1 MSVSSSVVE
10 EKKVN
15 RVSFLDPE
23 LEGSRNS
30 AVGSREE
37 EDGSSS
43 NRETSVITEEDV
55 DGSEENLL
63 EQNASRVK
71 SVTAN
76 FFGVGDNAHED
87 QRRWQSR
94 RSRHLSRRH
103 GGIKAHLEDDMMERE
118 AMTMGNMTPLP
129 HIIDPLAR
137 PKMRTTMDET
147 DGTRQPL
154 NSAMS
159 SMTAGSSVFQKQV
172 SHRLTR
178 QRSKRQSVAKMG
190 WDVLR
195 QSVRQPKTAPK
206 QSVSQDCLVQQRP
219 PLLHSRSFAPASLII
234 GEYEDEEEMDTTP
247 FFSPGVLTD
256 ELADDVFF
264 STTSPKHVRQSPV
277 RKTEPAA
284 AAAAAAVPCDLT
296 DDDLRLREAVSLPT
310 VMEAEKAK
318 MSASLPYLPSPE
330 VTEELPK
337 ELPTTPSPAEPLPE
351 PTPEPTPDEPSQ
363 PAPEVQEAPAVLRVR
378 PLPLLPTQRV
388 PSAGE
393 PLDGRVAAAMAQM
406 IPTGIGWRKKNT
418 EDKFRMAPILA
429 EDLPDAILPSIRR
442 NKIAEQIMQGAFD
455 NSDRRQ
461 IGKGLVG
468 RVLNRSYKSRRM
480 DSNVRKQIEEI
491 EDHRPYFTYWVTTVQ
506 IVIVIVSIAFYG
518 FAPIGFSYSQR
529 TDLVQ
534 QSNLVIQTVGY
545 MEPDN
550 FWIGPR
556 PADLIHL
563 GAKFSPCM
571 HRDRQIHQSIDDDRE
586 LESTTGCCI
595 RTDKSGCVQTLPEDC
610 PTRFSNFIKWPDSA
624 DPENSRTSGSVCG
637 QDPRSCTN
645 PASVPPYEWEDNI
658 SKWPICWES
667 FEIPDKEHTT
677 CELTGRPCCV
687 GIYGKCMIVSRDQCA
702 FVNGY
707 YHEEATLCSQINC
720 LDAVCGL
727 VNFANPEYPDQIY
740 RIFLSLFLHAGIFH
754 CILSVIMQ
762 MTILRDLE
770 KLAGCFR
777 ISIIYIFSGI
787 GGNITSAIFIPYRAE
802 TGPAGAQFG
811 LLACLVV
818 EVLQSWQILK
828 SPFKALAKLLF
839 IIALLFILGLLPWI
853 DNYAH
858 LGGFICGTFL
868 SFTFLPYIYFGEFD
882 RTRKRVQ
889 ILISILCLLAYYCL
903 VFTVFYLRL
912 LKDCSWCQYF
922 NCVPLTS
929 DFCNDMD
936 LILDKIPVL

>member
-1 MSVSSSVVE
+1 MSISAKVME
-10 EKKVN
+10 QKKVN
-15 RVSFLDPE
+15 RVSFQDVE
-23 LEGSRNS
+23 LEIFGNGNNGVRKISEE
-30 AVGSREE
+30 AGEEEEE
-37 EDGSSS
+37 ED
-43 NRETSVITEEDV
+43 RSVRGENDALK
-55 DGSEENLL
+55 DSEENLL
-63 EQNASRVK
+63 EDESKSRVK

-76 FFGVGDNAHED
+76 FFGVGDNAKED
-87 QRRWQSR
+87 QKRWQSR

-103 GGIKAHLEDDMMERE
+103 GGVKAHLEDEVERE
-118 AMTMGNMTPLP
+118 FMSMGAVTPSSIP

-137 PKMRTTMDET
+137 PKTRTATDET

-154 NSAMS
+154 NSQMS
-159 SMTAGSSVFQKQV
+159 TVTAGSSVFQKQV

-178 QRSKRQSVAKMG
+178 QSSKRQSVAKMG

-206 QSVSQDCLVQQRP
+206 QSVSHDCLVQQRP
-219 PLLHSRSFAPASLII
+219 PLLHSRSFAPASMCVD
-234 GEYEDEEEMDTTP
+234 YEDDDDLDSTQ
-247 FFSPGVLTD
+247 FFSPGALSD
-256 ELADDVFF
+256 ELNDEVFF
-264 STTSPKHVRQSPV
+264 DFSPKPV
-277 RKTEPAA
+277 RRKVRKDQ
-284 AAAAAAVPCDLT
+284 AVLIDPMTSDLT
-296 DDDLRLREAVSLPT
+296 DDDLKLRQAASLPT
-310 VMEAEKAK
+310 VVENETEIDPTARRERGVDKADSFIGK
-318 MSASLPYLPSPE
+318 ISSSLPYIPASAIGDEEPTE
-330 VTEELPK
+330 V
-337 ELPTTPSPAEPLPE
+337 E
-351 PTPEPTPDEPSQ
+351 PTPTGAQ
-363 PAPEVQEAPAVLRVR
+363 PMPQVPQM
-378 PLPLLPTQRV
+378 PLPPLPVTRT

-393 PLDGRVAAAMAQM
+393 PLDGRVAMAMAQM

-418 EDKFRMAPILA
+418 EDRFRVAPILA
-429 EDLPDAILPSIRR
+429 EDTTDGVLPSIRR
-442 NKIAEQIMQGAFD
+442 NKIAEQIMQGAYD
-455 NSDRRQ
+455 NADRRQ

-491 EDHRPYFTYWVTTVQ
+491 EDHRPFFTYWVTTVQ

-518 FAPIGFSYSQR
+518 FAPIGFSFSQR

-571 HRDRQIHQSIDDDRE
+571 HRDSQVHLQIDDARGA
-586 LESTTGCCI
+586 ESDTGCCI
-595 RTDKSGCVQTLPEDC
+595 RTDKSGCVQTERKDC
-610 PTRFSNFIKWPDSA
+610 PTRFSNFMKWPDNT
-624 DPENSRTSGSVCG
+624 DPENSRVSGPVCG
-637 QDPRSCTN
+637 QDPRSCTT
-645 PASVPPYEWEDNI
+645 PASVAPYEWKDNI
-658 SKWPICWES
+658 TNWPICWES
-667 FEIPDKEHTT
+667 YEIPDQEHTT
-677 CELTGRPCCV
+677 CELTGRPCCI
-687 GIYGKCMIVSRDQCA
+687 GIYGTCQIVSRDQCT

-707 YHEEATLCSQINC
+707 YHEEATLCSQVNC
-720 LDAVCGL
+720 MYDVCGL
-727 VNFANPEYPDQIY
+727 VIFADPEFPDQIY

-754 CILSVIMQ
+754 CILSSIMQ

-777 ISIIYIFSGI
+777 ISVIYIFSGI

-839 IIALLFILGLLPWI
+839 IIGLLFILGLLPWI

-868 SFTFLPYIYFGEFD
+868 SFIFLPYIYFGEFD
-882 RTRKRVQ
+882 RTRKRFQ
-889 ILISILCLLAYYCL
+889 ILISIFLLTAYFCL

-912 LKDCSWCQYF
+912 LKDCTWCQYF
-922 NCVPLTS
+922 NCVPLTD

-936 LILDKIPVL
+936 LRLEKIPT

>member
-1 MSVSSSVVE
+1 MSGSPNWGRYSQMSDPGAE
-10 EKKVN
+10 EAM
-15 RVSFLDPE
+15 RTDEALSPAQSAIIQA
-23 LEGSRNS
+23 GTWRN
-30 AVGSREE
+30 
-37 EDGSSS
+37 
-43 NRETSVITEEDV
+43 
-55 DGSEENLL
+55 
-63 EQNASRVK
+63 RVK

-76 FFGVGDNAHED
+76 FFGIGDNANED

-103 GGIKAHLEDDMMERE
+103 GGVKPHVEDDLMDRE
-118 AMTMGNMTPLP
+118 VMAMGNMTPLP

-137 PKMRTTMDET
+137 PRMRTAMDET
-147 DGTRQPL
+147 DGARQPL

-159 SMTAGSSVFQKQV
+159 SATGGSSVFTKQV

-190 WDVLR
+190 WEVLR

-219 PLLHSRSFAPASLII
+219 PLLHSRSFAPASLVI
-234 GEYEDEEEMDTTP
+234 GDYEEEDEMDTVP
-247 FFSPGVLTD
+247 FFSPGVVSDDLT
-256 ELADDVFF
+256 DDVFF
-264 STTSPKHVRQSPV
+264 STMSPKRERQSPV
-277 RKTEPAA
+277 KKTQPAA
-284 AAAAAAVPCDLT
+284 AAAAAVTCDLT
-296 DDDLRLREAVSLPT
+296 DEDLKLKEAVSLPT
-310 VMEAEKAK
+310 VMEAETESEGATSKK
-318 MSASLPYLPSPE
+318 PSVKEIKGKISASLPQLPVPE
-330 VTEELPK
+330 TPEELLA
-337 ELPTTPSPAEPLPE
+337 ETPMPE
-351 PTPEPTPDEPSQ
+351 PTPEPLQEPSPNEPIQPTPDTQ
-363 PAPEVQEAPAVLRVR
+363 EVPVVLRGR
-378 PLPLLPTQRV
+378 PLPSLPPERV

-393 PLDGRVAAAMAQM
+393 PLDGRVAVAIAQM
-406 IPTGIGWRKKNT
+406 IPTGIGWRKRKT

-429 EDLPDAILPSIRR
+429 EDAPDAIMPAIRR
-442 NKIAEQIMQGAFD
+442 NKIAEKIMQGAFD

-529 TDLVQ
+529 TELVQ
-534 QSNLVIQTVGY
+534 QSNLVVQTVGY

-571 HRDRQIHQSIDDDRE
+571 HRDRQIHQTIDDERQK
-586 LESTTGCCI
+586 ESTTGCCV
-595 RTDKSGCVQTLPEDC
+595 RTDKSGCVQSLQEDC
-610 PTRFSNFIKWPDSA
+610 PTRFSNFIKWPDTT
-624 DPENSRTSGSVCG
+624 DPENDRSSGPVCG
-637 QDPRSCTN
+637 QDPRSCVK
-645 PASVPPYEWEDNI
+645 PASVPPYEWEDDI

-667 FEIPDKEHTT
+667 LEIPDKEHTT
-677 CELTGRPCCV
+677 CDVTGRPCCI
-687 GIYGKCMIVSRDQCA
+687 GIYGTCMIVSRDQCD

-707 YHEEATLCSQINC
+707 YHEEATLCSQVNC

-770 KLAGCFR
+770 KLAGFFR
-777 ISIIYIFSGI
+777 ISVIYIFSGI

-839 IIALLFILGLLPWI
+839 IIALLFVLGLLPWI

-868 SFTFLPYIYFGEFD
+868 SFIFLPYIYFGEFD
-882 RTRKRVQ
+882 RNRKRVQ
-889 ILISILCLLAYYCL
+889 ILVSIFLLLAYYCL

-912 LKDCSWCQYF
+912 LKDCSWCQFF
-922 NCVPLTS
+922 NCVPLTD

-936 LILDKIPVL
+936 LRLDKIPVL